1 MITIIVPIYNAS
13 KYLRQCLDTLHQ
25 QSYKKIEILLINDG
39 STDNSEMICKEFVKK
54 DSRFKYIFKKN
65 GGVSSARNVG
75 IEQAN
80 GDYIIF
86 VDSDDFCD
94 NKMLDYILP
103 RLTKRTLLCFGYF
116 RVFRNKQE
124 KETLNASQQLNINK
138 NIYKYII
145 DSESIGGYACNKVF
159 DAQIIK
165 KYRIKFNEEIH
176 SLEDMLFVIEYTK
189 HITEIKYIEAPLYF
203 YRMRKSSVSNDL
215 FNSKNLS
222 MLEALKILIQRFKKN
237 DKISMLLKYNYLY
250 NYYRL
255 KSKSKEEKNMIV
267 GNEKEFI
274 KQLDK
279 RKQVK
284 IYIVKH
290 FHFIYRIVWKIRTYI
305 QKLYN

>member
-1 MITIIVPIYNAS
+1 
-13 KYLRQCLDTLHQ
+13 
-25 QSYKKIEILLINDG
+25 
-39 STDNSEMICKEFVKK
+39 
-54 DSRFKYIFKKN
+54 
-65 GGVSSARNVG
+65 
-75 IEQAN
+75 
-80 GDYIIF
+80 
-86 VDSDDFCD
+86 
-94 NKMLDYILP
+94 
-103 RLTKRTLLCFGYF
+103 
-116 RVFRNKQE
+116 
-124 KETLNASQQLNINK
+124 
-138 NIYKYII
+138 
-145 DSESIGGYACNKVF
+145 
-159 DAQIIK
+159 
-165 KYRIKFNEEIH
+165 
-176 SLEDMLFVIEYTK
+176 
-189 HITEIKYIEAPLYF
+189 
-203 YRMRKSSVSNDL
+203 MRKSSVSNDL

-279 RKQVK
+279 RKQIK